1 MLVKSLRH
9 GNMESTSADT
19 EYPSWLKEDVFE
31 EFLIRDI
38 KDFKAVK
45 RFQVQDTC
53 AKGEHFTTTVLRV
66 KIIADLN
73 GIIPIH
79 KTDTKH

>member
-1 MLVKSLRH
+1 MT
-9 GNMESTSADT
+9 NTSEDT
-19 EYPSWLKEDVFE
+19 EYPSWLKEDLFE
-31 EFLIRDI
+31 ELLKRDI

-66 KIIADLN
+66 KIIADLK

-79 KTDTKH
+79 KTAIKR